1 MFVSSAV
8 FGLLLEKKGV
18 YGIFN
23 NQKSVPLLPS
33 VKQ

>member
-8 FGLLLEKKGV
+8 FGLLEKKGV